1 MSDLSARLLA
11 AIDER
16 AARAEAAKALHFS
29 FTWPRLNGKA
39 TMQAFMNENS
49 PDAVLRRCEADRRIV
64 QTYQRTCN
72 SLHID
77 AFGVMA
83 ETVDNL
89 LDAYGLDKE
98 GAPRGRVG

>member
-1 MSDLSARLLA
+1 VGDVAARLLA
-11 AIDER
+11 AIDEC
-16 AARAEAAKALHFS
+16 AAHAEAAKGLALVL
-29 FTWPRLNGKA
+29 PRRNGKA
-39 TMQAFMNENS
+39 TLHTFMNDNGPE
-49 PDAVLRRCEADRRIV
+49 AVLRRCEADRRIV

-89 LDAYGLDKE
+89 LDAYGLPRE
-98 GAPRGRVG
+98 HEVPRG